1 MLCTVGRDVANTSAF
16 KALQAAPALD
26 TVHLAL
32 GRRDTLVR
40 IIILTDMG
48 GVDVAVN
55 GSGCKSGARVRD
67 VGRRVGD
74 WGYFTQTRRF
84 GKN

>member
-1 MLCTVGRDVANTSAF
+1 MLCTPGRDVADASAF
-16 KALQAAPALD
+16 KALQAAHALD

-32 GRRDTLVR
+32 GCRDTLVR
-40 IIILTDMG
+40 IIILSDMG
-48 GVDVAVN
+48 GADVAVN
-55 GSGCKSGARVRD
+55 GSGCKCGARARD

-74 WGYFTQTRRF
+74 WGDFDQTRRF